1 MDLISADFSI
11 DFQFFRFFSRFPI
24 FQILR
29 LISDQS
35 IFRDRDLSPSPISQ
49 KSHMLTHTPLLEPL
63 TETTKRIFVRT
74 PKQLFL
80 LFDRN
85 DETIFR
91 SKPRNALSIETT
103 KRSFDR
109 NHEKKFRSK
118 HRKKDFDRKKSSR
131 SIDRNDR
138 TIEISF

>member
-1 MDLISADFSI
+1 MNVDLISADFSI

-85 DETIFR
+85 DGTIFR
-91 SKPRNALSIETT
+91 SKPRKKVSIETT
-103 KRSFDR
+103 L
-109 NHEKKFRSK
+109 RSK
-118 HRKKDFDRKKSSR
+118 PRKKVSIETSKKRLRSKKIV
-131 SIDRNDR
+131 SIDR
-138 TIEISF
+138 S